1 MSASWNSYMWI
12 LRVSRGVNVPV
23 GCATARPT
31 VAEYSAQLNKRWI
44 YSRRSPEIR
53 RVLEPLAHRHRLM
66 VRAIVRLERI
76 RRHHRRPQDRRPLPA
91 RDCSPRSRRDDSP
104 RYVRDL
110 SEIIVRIYAVI
121 SAYLRLGVIE
131 RLSLVKRVSP
141 PSSTSLRYMKKV
153 YSRGPHAECLKVA
166 RAWFQHDGSG

>member
-121 SAYLRLGVIE
+121 SAYLRRVNE
-131 RLSLVKRVSP
+131 SRCRRTKDTTQPAAVQAQPLSVHALVSDRV
-141 PSSTSLRYMKKV
+141 RQRH
-153 YSRGPHAECLKVA
+153 RGLA
-166 RAWFQHDGSG
+166 RADYTT